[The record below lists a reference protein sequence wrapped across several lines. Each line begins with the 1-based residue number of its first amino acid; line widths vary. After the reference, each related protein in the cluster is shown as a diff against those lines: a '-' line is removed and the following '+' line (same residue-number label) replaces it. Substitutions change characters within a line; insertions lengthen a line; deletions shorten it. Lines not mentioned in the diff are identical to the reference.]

1 MHKFCKRGK
10 FLHEF
15 CKKKGSFCKKRQPA
29 TSFPLFSC
37 FFVDSLEKTL
47 DFSKHGCAY
56 GRCGFN
62 IFWCKFSQRRYSFFV
77 CCGWAAEAVPSLF
90 QLHLDR
96 KDFGSLGKIREW
108 PTNELNKAYVK
119 KKAVPLLF
127 RSQGVCLVK
136 RALFTKGAFASPL
149 GRRLQADQACCCQY
163 VRLTGSDHQKPAPG
177 STMRTTLRRH
187 YRVFF
192 ARRLF

>member
-10 FLHEF
+10 FLDEF

-119 KKAVPLLF
+119 KKSSPF
-127 RSQGVCLVK
+127 
-136 RALFTKGAFASPL
+136 AL
-149 GRRLQADQACCCQY
+149 
-163 VRLTGSDHQKPAPG
+163 QKPG
-177 STMRTTLRRH
+177 
-187 YRVFF
+187 RVFGEKDAIYKGRVRF
-192 ARRLF
+192 PFRAAAAS

>member
-47 DFSKHGCAY
+47 DFSKHRCAY

-62 IFWCKFSQRRYSFFV
+62 IIWCKFSQRRYSFFV

-119 KKAVPLLF
+119 KKSSPF
-127 RSQGVCLVK
+127 
-136 RALFTKGAFASPL
+136 AL
-149 GRRLQADQACCCQY
+149 
-163 VRLTGSDHQKPAPG
+163 QKPG
-177 STMRTTLRRH
+177 
-187 YRVFF
+187 RVFGRKGRHLQR
-192 ARRLF
+192 ARSLPL